1 MARTKRAEGYL
12 PGQHGAW
19 AMLIIPFVLGMA
31 AAGPAW
37 IHLPLFA
44 AWLLIY
50 LFSYPFLQAV
60 KTRKWKVYAKPMQLY
75 GDLLLPF
82 AALTAILE
90 PRLIRWVP
98 LFIPLFAVNALF
110 ARMKKERAFVND
122 LAAVVQFSLATFV
135 AYDAGGETD
144 WRLAAELFALSVL
157 YFTGTVFYVKTIIR
171 ERGIPWFYACSIV
184 YHILLLMTALFWFPR
199 LMLAPFA
206 VLLVRAVVSPRL
218 RLSVKVT
225 GILEIVYSV
234 VLAVFALFAY
244 HA

>member
-37 IHLPLFA
+37 LHAPLFA

-50 LFSYPFLQAV
+50 LFSYPFLQAI
-60 KTRKWKVYAKPMQLY
+60 KTRKWKVYAKPVQLY
-75 GDLLLPF
+75 GALLLPF
-82 AALTAILE
+82 ATLAAILE

-98 LFIPLFAVNALF
+98 LFIPLFAVNAWF
-110 ARMKKERAFVND
+110 ARRKQERAFVND

-135 AYDAGGETD
+135 AYDAGGGTD
-144 WRLAAELFALSVL
+144 WKLAAELFALSVL

-171 ERGIPWFYACSIV
+171 ERGNLRFYAYSII
-184 YHILLLMTALFWFPR
+184 YHIALLATGVFWFPC
-199 LMLAPFA
+199 LLLVPFA
-206 VLLVRAVVSPRL
+206 VLLVRAVVSPRM
-218 RLSVKVT
+218 RPNVKVT

-234 VLAVFALFAY
+234 VLAVFALMAY
-244 HA
+244 AA